1 MIKRLIFD
9 VDDTLIE
16 WKDEYW
22 NTLGE
27 VFQEMN
33 IEYTQDLLKKVSIA
47 IDSYTE
53 KYQYYNKKTML
64 EHINKVT
71 ECNFSMK
78 FIDNCLNAFGKCVPK
93 KDEKIINTLDYLSKK
108 YELVILT
115 NWFEEEQI
123 LRLKNFGIEKYFS
136 RVFASENFKVKPNKE
151 AFKTAME
158 DKLPEECIMIGDSF
172 KKDIQGAINAGIKAI
187 YLNSNLPKEE
197 KENYI
202 IINKIEEL
210 KNIL

>member
-16 WKDEYW
+16 WKEEYW
-22 NTLGE
+22 NALE
-27 VFQEMN
+27 DVFQELN
-33 IEYTQDLLKKVSIA
+33 IEYSKDLIDKIISA
-47 IDSYTE
+47 IGCYE
-53 KYQYYNKKTML
+53 QENKYYNKQKMV

-71 ECNFSMK
+71 GYNFNMN
-78 FIDNCLNAFGKCVPK
+78 FLNTTLKVFGKCVPA
-93 KDEKIINTLDYLSKK
+93 ENENIINTLEYLNKK
-108 YELVILT
+108 YELVVLT
-115 NWFEEEQI
+115 NWFKNAQLI
-123 LRLKNFGIEKYFS
+123 RLENFGIKDYFTK
-136 RVFASENFKVKPNKE
+136 VFTSEEFKVKPNEE

-172 KKDIQGAINAGIKAI
+172 KKDIQGAINVGIKAI
-187 YLNSNLPKEE
+187 YLNSSLPKGK

-202 IINKIEEL
+202 VINKIEEL